1 MEFKEIQGRLIQEV
15 VAVFYRVE
23 ISLKPGVLDAEGN
36 AASQGLR
43 GLGFRVGRVNF
54 SKVYAI
60 EFNGSTAEVEEMCR
74 RFLANPI
81 IHDYS
86 VEPAGE
92 KTGGKA
98 GGKTKAAAKSGKKK

>member
-1 MEFKEIQGRLIQEV
+1 MV
-15 VAVFYRVE
+15 YRVE

-54 SKVYAI
+54 SKVYLI
-60 EFNGSTAEVEEMCR
+60 EFNGSKAEMEEMCR

-81 IHDYS
+81 IQDYS
-86 VEPAGE
+86 VEPVGV

-98 GGKTKAAAKSGKKK
+98 GAKAKAGGKKAKSRK